1 MLLAVAS
8 VTAGCVAAG
17 VSRQLTKAELACQT
31 SEQAETGLRADQQ
44 ELARLQTVVPER
56 TTELERMLAERDSL
70 KIVVARIERETNQ
83 PEPEFDNEELDDD
96 STDVDT
102 QSGLDE
108 TLGGFTQPEAQAD
121 TTGAPAPVE
130 SVPSGE
136 TGESAPSDQ

>member
-1 MLLAVAS
+1 
-8 VTAGCVAAG
+8 
-17 VSRQLTKAELACQT
+17 
-31 SEQAETGLRADQQ
+31 
-44 ELARLQTVVPER
+44 
-56 TTELERMLAERDSL
+56 MLAERDSL